1 MDPFV
6 QGKGGIII
14 DVDVRAT
21 ALFDLF
27 REKDPKDAD
36 KVLMVGN
43 MTRADGQKF
52 SLPFTGYNN
61 VLAISKQ
68 RIRTDEQLDQ
78 TLSVLDKLESD
89 EGSALITNGIEGRNY
104 KRDGKY
110 AVPINQDDPQ
120 VKIVQNDME
129 KAFIQLG
136 TRYSV
141 NGGFYPLKPEEPA
154 KLALI
159 EQRKPMEDEDLK
171 TAVFNPGYS
180 VLPASPTYL
189 EQGPTLDPIIGDAR
203 VKYLSDTIDENGLK
217 AEIKRWY
224 DNGGTKITQEVNDL
238 LK

>member
-1 MDPFV
+1 M
-6 QGKGGIII
+6 
-14 DVDVRAT
+14 A
-21 ALFDLF
+21 
-27 REKDPKDAD
+27 
-36 KVLMVGN
+36 GN

-78 TLSVLDKLESD
+78 TLAILDKLESD

-104 KRDGKY
+104 KRDGEY

-120 VKIVQNDME
+120 VKIVQNDVE

-171 TAVFNPGYS
+171 TAVFNPGYP

-189 EQGPTLDPIIGDAR
+189 ELGPTLEAIIGDAR
-203 VKYLSDTIDENGLK
+203 VKYLSGAIDENGLK

-224 DNGGTKITQEVNDL
+224 DSGGTKITQELNDL